1 MTRAVCSGQLMQFH
15 DRNITPN
22 KFNLKKLSRFYYNA
36 LMRKMEG
43 EKTDGKMNNVTAGNS
58 FEILSHVD
66 VRHDSVQLFPAA
78 LTLKQRE
85 HRLFLS

>member
-1 MTRAVCSGQLMQFH
+1 
-15 DRNITPN
+15 
-22 KFNLKKLSRFYYNA
+22 
-36 LMRKMEG
+36 MRKMEG